1 MKRCRSDLLEA
12 RPTDTRGSEGEPKER
27 DHLCIA
33 VGPRLAHIPALL
45 LAHLVE
51 VYDEV
56 AAERRH
62 QVSVAVESRRDRDVT
77 GPGLDLFG

>member
-1 MKRCRSDLLEA
+1 
-12 RPTDTRGSEGEPKER
+12 
-27 DHLCIA
+27 
-33 VGPRLAHIPALL
+33 LAHIPALL